1 MTEKWFLFETQC
13 NCCLTSSLSVLLVY
27 CKPYEVVT
35 QILIHSLT
43 YLPVWSDRQM
53 DLSYENIYR
62 VNTMRRVVKKTSSQN
77 KFMFFHYYLDTK
89 RPVTKLDKTERQ
101 QTG

>member
-1 MTEKWFLFETQC
+1 
-13 NCCLTSSLSVLLVY
+13 
-27 CKPYEVVT
+27 
-35 QILIHSLT
+35 
-43 YLPVWSDRQM
+43 M